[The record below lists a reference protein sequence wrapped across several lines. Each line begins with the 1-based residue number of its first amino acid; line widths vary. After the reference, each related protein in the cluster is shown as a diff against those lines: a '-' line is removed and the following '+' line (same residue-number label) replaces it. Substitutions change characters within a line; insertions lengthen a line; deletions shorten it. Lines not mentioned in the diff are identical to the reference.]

1 MDRRRLVAIA
11 GLVVIGL
18 AVTILPLV
26 AELSDYILTLLVS
39 LLVFIS
45 LSESWNLMAGYAGQV
60 NLGLAAY
67 FGIGSLC
74 YMFVYIA
81 GAPWYVALL
90 VGGLAGTVLSCVIGP
105 PTLRLRGAYFGIGTM
120 ALAEVARLVSTNLF
134 ELPLW
139 SPPSY
144 WATFTALKAY
154 YIALAVAAATL
165 VVAYVVVH
173 SRLGMVLQ
181 AIRDDEDAANASGIN
196 PAKYKMIVFMISSFL
211 AGLAGGALSYYR
223 GNVNVPGMFAFDW
236 TIGSIVSVTIGGW
249 GTLLGLILGSTIWV
263 GLRELFGVTLP
274 TLYLVVTGFVFILVI
289 VFLPDG
295 LVSLPAVIRRG
306 KSTPRRKSKL
316 IAALFGTGE
325 KR

>member
-1 MDRRRLVAIA
+1 MNALKRAVSNIRITGAVAI
-11 GLVVIGL
+11 VVALTLI
-18 AVTILPLV
+18 VVPPV
-26 AELSDYILTLLVS
+26 VDLSSYILTLLVS

-67 FGIGSLC
+67 FGIGSLF
-74 YMFVYIA
+74 YMLVYIA

-90 VGGLAGTVLSCVIGP
+90 VGGLSGTVLSCIIGP

-120 ALAEVARLVSTNLF
+120 ALAEVARLVSTTLYA
-134 ELPLW
+134 LPLW
-139 SPPSY
+139 SPASY
-144 WATFTALKAY
+144 WLTFTPLKSY
-154 YIALAVAAATL
+154 YIALAVAAGTL
-165 VVAYVVVH
+165 AIAYGVTH

-211 AGLAGGALSYYR
+211 AGVAGGALSYYR
-223 GNVNVPGMFAFDW
+223 GNVNVPGMFDFQW

-249 GTLLGLILGSTIWV
+249 GTLTGPIVGSTIFV
-263 GLRELFGVTLP
+263 LLRELFGRTLP
-274 TLYLVVTGFVFILVI
+274 TAYLVVTGIVFVLVI

-295 LVSLPAVIRRG
+295 LVSFWVVIR
-306 KSTPRRKSKL
+306 SFFASLTRKSKTSL
-316 IAALFGTGE
+316 P
-325 KR
+325 

>member
-1 MDRRRLVAIA
+1 MSANRRADRGRALTIG
-11 GLVVIGL
+11 GLIVIGL
-18 AVTILPLV
+18 AVTIVPLV
-26 AELSDYILTLLVS
+26 VDLGSYILTLLVS

-67 FGIGSLC
+67 FGIGSLF
-74 YMFVYIA
+74 YMLVYVE
-81 GAPWYVALL
+81 GLPVYVALL
-90 VGGLAGTVLSCVIGP
+90 VGGLAGTALSCVIGP

-120 ALAEVARLVSTNLF
+120 ALAEVARLVSTTMYA
-134 ELPLW
+134 LPFW

-144 WATFTALKAY
+144 WATFTPLKSYFIALGVA
-154 YIALAVAAATL
+154 AGTLAVAYGVT
-165 VVAYVVVH
+165 H

-211 AGLAGGALSYYR
+211 AGVAGGALSYYR
-223 GNVNVPGMFAFDW
+223 GNVNVPGKFGFDW

-249 GTLLGLILGSTIWV
+249 GTLTGPILGSTIFV
-263 GLRELFGVTLP
+263 MLRELFGRTLP
-274 TLYLVVTGFVFILVI
+274 TAYLVVTGIVFVLVI

-295 LVSLPAVIRRG
+295 LVSIGAVIRRALA
-306 KSTPRRKSKL
+306 SRARRAKTALSK
-316 IAALFGTGE
+316 
-325 KR
+325 